1 MTHILQAISERL
13 DVVDAG
19 WFFSSWCQYFSILL
33 WTVME
38 LGKIKAFLDFSGKV
52 KLFRTFMERSRL
64 FRTLVQRGGR
74 VPAVAMDW
82 RPPKKRAEMKT

>member
-19 WFFSSWCQYFSILL
+19 WFFSSCQYFSILL

-82 RPPKKRAEMKT
+82 QPPKKRAEMKT

>member
-1 MTHILQAISERL
+1 MMHILQAISERL

-19 WFFSSWCQYFSILL
+19 WFFSGCQYFSILL

-64 FRTLVQRGGR
+64 FRTLEQRGGR
-74 VPAVAMDW
+74 CQQLPW
-82 RPPKKRAEMKT
+82 IGGHQRKEQR